1 MPGTACNGQRRIS
14 LMQISLICIKEL
26 CDSPVNTS
34 LEITEFLENV
44 MALLVWVPELDTGIA
59 EIDRQHRR
67 IVDYINK
74 LYELRSSPVR
84 EALGDVIGEMID
96 YTVSHFVFEESL
108 IESAGYMFAGPHK
121 KVHEL
126 FTRRV
131 IEMQTRFDAGE
142 DVAAELHGML
152 SRWLFNH
159 IRNEDTGY
167 VDSAKAYLRMA
178 RESSPAAEKERLKN
192 EVLQELELQRKKK
205 GWLAR
210 LLNR

>member
-1 MPGTACNGQRRIS
+1 
-14 LMQISLICIKEL
+14 
-26 CDSPVNTS
+26 
-34 LEITEFLENV
+34 
-44 MALLVWVPELDTGIA
+44 MAILAWVPELDTGID

-74 LYELRSSPVR
+74 LYELRESPDR
-84 EALGDVIGEMID
+84 EALGDVIGEMVD
-96 YTVSHFVFEESL
+96 YTLSHFVFEETL
-108 IESAGYMFAGPHK
+108 IENAGYMLAGPHK

-131 IEMQTRFDAGE
+131 SEMQTRFDAGE

-159 IRNEDTGY
+159 IRNEDHGY
-167 VDSAKAYLRMA
+167 VDAAKTYLRMA
-178 RESSPAAEKERLKN
+178 RGNEQAERERLKA
-192 EVLQELELQRKKK
+192 ELLQELEQRQQKK

-210 LLNR
+210 LLSR

>member
-1 MPGTACNGQRRIS
+1 
-14 LMQISLICIKEL
+14 
-26 CDSPVNTS
+26 
-34 LEITEFLENV
+34 
-44 MALLVWVPELDTGIA
+44 MAILAWVPELDTGID

-74 LYELRSSPVR
+74 LYELRESPDR
-84 EALGDVIGEMID
+84 QALGDVIGEMVD
-96 YTVSHFVFEESL
+96 YTLSHFVFEETL
-108 IESAGYMFAGPHK
+108 IENAGYMFAGPHK

-131 IEMQTRFDAGE
+131 SEMQTRFDAGE

-159 IRNEDTGY
+159 IRNEDHGY
-167 VDSAKAYLRMA
+167 VDAAKTYLRMA
-178 RESSPAAEKERLKN
+178 RGNEQAERERLKA
-192 EVLQELELQRKKK
+192 ELLQELEQRQQNK

-210 LLNR
+210 LLSR

>member
-1 MPGTACNGQRRIS
+1 
-14 LMQISLICIKEL
+14 
-26 CDSPVNTS
+26 
-34 LEITEFLENV
+34 

-67 IVDYINK
+67 IVDYINR
-74 LYELRSSPVR
+74 LYELRSSPDR
-84 EALGDVIGEMID
+84 EGLGDVIGEMID

-159 IRNEDTGY
+159 IRNEDHGY
-167 VDSAKAYLRMA
+167 IDSAKAYQRMSANNGIAERDKLKAEVIAQLR
-178 RESSPAAEKERLKN
+178 EERG
-192 EVLQELELQRKKK
+192 RRK

-210 LLNR
+210 LLGL